1 MGKHYHE
8 KRKKKL
14 VKKNLKKRENEK
26 IKNVQRKCG
35 INVINVEISDG
46 KKLTEKVLELCI
58 I

>member
-8 KRKKKL
+8 KRNKKL

-26 IKNVQRKCG
+26 IKNVQYKYG

>member
-1 MGKHYHE
+1 MK
-8 KRKKKL
+8 
-14 VKKNLKKRENEK
+14 NEK

-46 KKLTEKVLELCI
+46 KKLTEKVLKLCI